1 MKHHTK
7 PLCEHTQQLRAHNT
21 HKHFVALMENKL
33 RNHNTH
39 NYCVTQMENNCRDYM
54 LIRVS
59 PICYITQNN
68 FVGRHNQELCEQT
81 QPLRAHNTHKHCIAL
96 MENKLRNHN
105 THNYC
110 VTPME
115 KAVGATC

>member
-1 MKHHTK
+1 MKHHTE
-7 PLCEHTQQLRAHNT
+7 PLCEQTQQLRAHNT
-21 HKHFVALMENKL
+21 HKLCVALMENKL

-68 FVGRHNQELCEQT
+68 FVGRQNQYVHT
-81 QPLRAHNTHKHCIAL
+81 AAKTTVYH
-96 MENKLRNHN
+96 
-105 THNYC
+105 
-110 VTPME
+110 
-115 KAVGATC
+115 